1 MRMMRT
7 AILVVSLLVATATVA
22 FAATSWKTGRYAGR
36 TDAKFCVK
44 FKNGSCS
51 KFAKG
56 KISFRVNSNSVGAPA
71 NAKGGQV
78 KFQVREKCA
87 DKSFSNFNVRLD
99 GEAAL
104 SSKGKF
110 SSNVTTGGGT
120 GKDKISG
127 KVSGSHASGKL
138 RRFDKEDSKGN
149 EDPNGVKCDSGVV
162 HWSAKLQK

>member
-1 MRMMRT
+1 MRMKRT
-7 AILVVSLLVATATVA
+7 AILVVSLLVVSATVA
-22 FAATSWKTGRYAGR
+22 FAATSWKTGSYAGK

-44 FKNGSCS
+44 FKNGACS

-56 KISFRVNSNSVGAPA
+56 KISFRVNSNSIGAPRS
-71 NAKGGQV
+71 AKSGQL

-87 DKSFSNFNVRLD
+87 DGSFSNFNVKLD

-110 SSNVTTGGGT
+110 SSNVTTAGGT

-162 HWSAKLQK
+162 HWHATRQK

>member
-1 MRMMRT
+1 MRMKRT
-7 AILVVSLLVATATVA
+7 VVLVVSLLVASATVA
-22 FAATSWKTGRYAGR
+22 FAATSWKTGNYAGK

-71 NAKGGQV
+71 NAKSGQV

-110 SSNVTTGGGT
+110 SSNVSTGGGT

-138 RRFDKEDSKGN
+138 RRFDKEDAQGN

-162 HWSAKLQK
+162 HWHAERKK